1 MIDNCLKLDATY
13 ENKALRILLKEF
25 RKMSAKI
32 SFDALTKAN
41 AEAIIPFAI
50 DEKAMQEALFK
61 VHYTIGKSYGNLEA
75 RKLRQEIKKFKPLPL
90 FNVAFM
96 NFLLAYYAEFGG
108 EEIKLLTA
116 TYITAIVEEIRKATY
131 ENETVLQMRD
141 RIYKTVNSPNFYKWQ
156 ALRIA
161 RTETTFAMN
170 RAKLISGEVSGLTME
185 KYWIAKI
192 DSRTRDIH
200 AYMNGKK
207 VGQNELFDVDG
218 EKMLH
223 PGDRTNGASARN
235 LVNCYLPGSII
246 SSNII
251 EGQRSFYSGKAIEIV
266 TRGGKRISITPN
278 HKILTKNGFVAAKD
292 INIGDNLLCNKVNTN
307 GIVRFVNNYINK
319 KFFTVENV
327 FSTLQKFWSS
337 KHLVVSSLDFDKDG
351 ESMNGNIDI
360 VYPKIKLVNSV
371 KPISDECINYFFFI
385 KTFFKRIFISGFSP
399 LNFFSGRNQTTSTR
413 FMSFLYLAFPSCFIH
428 FRPLKN
434 FALGLGSTIN
444 PQRFKLS
451 GERNSGDTEFLF
463 QLIKTHSRIIEFD
476 DVVDVRNFT
485 YVGHVYDFTS
495 YSGTNI
501 VNNIYTS
508 NCRCTFGYRAKRDS
522 NGQLIWND

>member
-1 MIDNCLKLDATY
+1 MIDNFLKLHATY

-32 SFDALTKAN
+32 SYNALTKEN

-90 FNVAFM
+90 FNEAFQ

-108 EEIKLLTA
+108 AEIKLLTS
-116 TYITAIVEEIRKATY
+116 TFITAIVEEIRKATY
-131 ENETVLQMRD
+131 ENETVVQMRD

-207 VGQNELFDVDG
+207 VGQNELFDVGG

-223 PGDRTNGASARN
+223 PGDRMNGASASN
-235 LVNCYLPGSII
+235 LV
-246 SSNII
+246 
-251 EGQRSFYSGKAIEIV
+251 
-266 TRGGKRISITPN
+266 
-278 HKILTKNGFVAAKD
+278 
-292 INIGDNLLCNKVNTN
+292 
-307 GIVRFVNNYINK
+307 
-319 KFFTVENV
+319 
-327 FSTLQKFWSS
+327 
-337 KHLVVSSLDFDKDG
+337 
-351 ESMNGNIDI
+351 
-360 VYPKIKLVNSV
+360 
-371 KPISDECINYFFFI
+371 
-385 KTFFKRIFISGFSP
+385 
-399 LNFFSGRNQTTSTR
+399 
-413 FMSFLYLAFPSCFIH
+413 
-428 FRPLKN
+428 
-434 FALGLGSTIN
+434 
-444 PQRFKLS
+444 
-451 GERNSGDTEFLF
+451 
-463 QLIKTHSRIIEFD
+463 
-476 DVVDVRNFT
+476 
-485 YVGHVYDFTS
+485 
-495 YSGTNI
+495 
-501 VNNIYTS
+501 
-508 NCRCTFGYRAKRDS
+508 NCRCTFGYRAKRDA